1 MHPTL
6 ASSRSLVE
14 NSRVMQRSIL
24 FAALMVAWCLAG
36 CKRDSNSSQT
46 KPPGAAQ
53 SATNVYQVKG
63 VVHDVMPDKNKV
75 TIAHE
80 KIPGYMDAMTMSFDV
95 KNPTELGGIKPG
107 DQVSFRMLVTE
118 TDGWIDHVI
127 KLNTNSP
134 QAVAAGPDTF
144 RRVRDVDPLE
154 IGAKMPDYHFTNELG
169 QAVNLS
175 DFKGQALAITFIFTR
190 CPFPTYC
197 PRMSTNFKDT
207 QKLLKERSNASTNW
221 HLFTITFDPVFD
233 TPPVLRQYAKRF
245 EADPQH
251 WNFLTGDLMD
261 ITAIAEQF
269 GLLFWRPDPKE
280 ATGISHNLRTIVIDA
295 EGKVF
300 KVMTQ
305 NEWKPE
311 TLADTILEASKVAP
325 KSKPA
330 GATSS

>member
-1 MHPTL
+1 
-6 ASSRSLVE
+6 
-14 NSRVMQRSIL
+14 MQRWIL
-24 FAALMVAWCLAG
+24 IPGLILVLSLAG
-36 CKRDSNSSQT
+36 CKRDSKSAQ
-46 KPPGAAQ
+46 KPQPAPAQ
-53 SATNVYQVKG
+53 SGTNTYQVKG

-75 TIAHE
+75 SIAHE

-95 KNPTELGGIKPG
+95 KNPSELGGIKPG
-107 DQVSFRMLVTE
+107 DLVSFRMVVTE
-118 TDGWIDHVI
+118 TDGWIENVT
-127 KLNTNSP
+127 KLNTNAP
-134 QAVAAGPDTF
+134 EPAAAAPDTF

-154 IGAKMPDYHFTNELG
+154 IGDKMPDYHFTNELG

-175 DFKGQALAITFIFTR
+175 DYKGQAVAITFIFTR

-233 TPPVLRQYAKRF
+233 TPPVLLQYAKRF

-251 WNFLTGDLMD
+251 WNFLTGDLID

-280 ATGISHNLRTIVIDA
+280 ATGISHNLRTAIIDA
-295 EGKVF
+295 QGKVF
-300 KVMTQ
+300 KVMKE

-311 TLADTILEASKVAP
+311 TLADTLLEAAKANAPTKPPVATG
-325 KSKPA
+325 S
-330 GATSS
+330 